1 MHNKSFID
9 LFNLV
14 LNLLHNFN
22 KDRLIFQDRRRYLMF
37 FVILAYL
44 YGIGCRA
51 NAMGSRQAA
60 IHEAVEL
67 FIQSL
72 LSGLMI
78 KNNKKQQNNNKLIH
92 YL

>member
-1 MHNKSFID
+1 
-9 LFNLV
+9 
-14 LNLLHNFN
+14 
-22 KDRLIFQDRRRYLMF
+22 MF

-51 NAMGSRQAA
+51 NAMLRPLRGIAPGAAA

-67 FIQSL
+67 FIHSL

-78 KNNKKQQNNNKLIH
+78 KNNITTIS
-92 YL
+92 